1 MLAVVL
7 VCIPIIGFAAVNAEN
22 SHSYGDINGDGD
34 INTKDIV
41 RLMKYIANNGEGI
54 EAYGTD
60 LNNDNVTNSK
70 DLVRLMKY
78 IANGDSNSDDSSD
91 VSSSDSVT
99 TVPIL
104 NHLSRTTS

>member
-1 MLAVVL
+1 M
-7 VCIPIIGFAAVNAEN
+7 CIR
-22 SHSYGDINGDGD
+22 DR
-34 INTKDIV
+34 DIV

-78 IANGDSNSDDSSD
+78 IANGGSNSDDSSD
-91 VSSSDSVT
+91 ISSSCLLYTSYNSVVAHIT
-99 TVPIL
+99 
-104 NHLSRTTS
+104 